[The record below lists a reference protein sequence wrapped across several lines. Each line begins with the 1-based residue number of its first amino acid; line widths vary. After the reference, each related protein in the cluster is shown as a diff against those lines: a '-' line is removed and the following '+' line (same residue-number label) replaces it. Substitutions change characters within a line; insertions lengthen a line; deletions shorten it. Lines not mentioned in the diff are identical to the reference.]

1 MKGEALEKPMQ
12 NIEEKTCFTRA
23 VHYYYREICV
33 QEKEEKK
40 KKKKTELISN
50 IFYNWIEKK
59 GVAYMEL

>member
-12 NIEEKTCFTRA
+12 NIEEKTCFSRA

-40 KKKKTELISN
+40 KKKEDRIDFEYFL
-50 IFYNWIEKK
+50 
-59 GVAYMEL
+59 